1 MKNSVG
7 LEKCT
12 RNPKKINIW
21 CLLLYTSI
29 LSYGVSANKFVY
41 LFEKFENT
49 KIKIYSELLKGIPSI
64 EKKEEFDFF
73 NVYYTIDLK
82 SFDSKDHV
90 YTYENKGFIGFEV
103 LNNFLNANISE
114 YINGKI
120 ECSFELVYFLK
131 LTSDISY
138 LPYNVNKNQFKCL
151 FLGLKY
157 LRAIDNKNIV
167 KLLGCTFLKIC
178 SNQNTTDLK
187 KEEVKYEGLVSF
199 INLTELDFYLRKNLI
214 SGFINILM
222 IKHIFYEDNLILLGN
237 NNLNFDA
244 ILFNEHIPYK
254 NLLINDYEVFCTLE
268 NFLSNNY
275 YLNTFK
281 FLLVEIGI
289 KSLIINNCL
298 NSETISK
305 KFYFFSQMAHIFKSI
320 IISNFQESSEIIIY
334 ELSKGNDINIEYFTL
349 INSIIE
355 SNYLFSFLKKQSLK
369 GLIFNN
375 VIMNVYLSCFE
386 NYMNSNDTL
395 EYIDFKN
402 MEMGVSWWINFS
414 AISNI
419 LCVILDFDSFYLAN
433 NFIKECS
440 NIGLKLDLCYLE
452 LWFAGL
458 KIPLEFC
465 NFLSHCKSLKTLK
478 FFNCFLDK
486 KIEPNLYHVL
496 ESMKGLET
504 LFLQNIH
511 FSDKF
516 YEFLFQKKGIKMLQ
530 LKNSCFPREIL
541 RFEILNFHKSITHLI
556 LINIKISEHILIE
569 IFKLKDLKVLSL
581 KFCGIISIKNSIS
594 RNFIYKNIQR
604 LNLSGSDINIFESNH
619 ILTKLD
625 NLESLHLS
633 YFQFHSCC
641 LTKLSPM
648 CNMRLKT
655 LSYKGNSL
663 YVNDLNRIKHLATI
677 EKLNFY
683 KCKFIETSFYKLGS
697 ECRFFN
703 SLKKLNLGCVVL
715 GAEDFHYL
723 RNFKKLKYLQIS
735 FHAIHLV
742 EIKFNL
748 ISLAKSRFTAKLFFK
763 EIDSEELSE
772 YFKEEGVEEVC
783 KWSI

>member
-1 MKNSVG
+1 M
-7 LEKCT
+7 
-12 RNPKKINIW
+12 I
-21 CLLLYTSI
+21 YTSI

-73 NVYYTIDLK
+73 NVYYNIDLK

-90 YTYENKGFIGFEV
+90 
-103 LNNFLNANISE
+103 LDDFLNANISE

-131 LTSDISY
+131 LTSDISH
-138 LPYNVNKNQFKCL
+138 LPYNVNKNHFKCL

-157 LRAIDNKNIV
+157 LRAIGNKNIV
-167 KLLGCTFLKIC
+167 KLLECLFLKIC

-187 KEEVKYEGLVSF
+187 KEEVKYEGLLSF
-199 INLTELDFYLRKNLI
+199 IDLTALDFYLRKNLI
-214 SGFINILM
+214 S
-222 IKHIFYEDNLILLGN
+222 GN

-298 NSETISK
+298 NSKTISK

-320 IISNFQESSEIIIY
+320 IISNFQGSSEIILY
-334 ELSKGNDINIEYFTL
+334 ELNKGDDINIEYFTL

-395 EYIDFKN
+395 EYIDFRN
-402 MEMGVSWWINFS
+402 MEMGFSWWINFS

-419 LCVILDFDSFYLAN
+419 QCIILDFDSFYLAN

-440 NIGLKLDLCYLE
+440 NIGLKLDLYYLE
-452 LWFAGL
+452 L
-458 KIPLEFC
+458 C
-465 NFLSHCKSLKTLK
+465 
-478 FFNCFLDK
+478 
-486 KIEPNLYHVL
+486 
-496 ESMKGLET
+496 MKGIET

-530 LKNSCFPREIL
+530 LKNSCFLREIL
-541 RFEILNFHKSITHLI
+541 RFKILNFYKSITYLI

-581 KFCGIISIKNSIS
+581 KFCGIISIKNSRS
-594 RNFIYKNIQR
+594 RNFISKNIQR

-619 ILTKLD
+619 ILTKL
-625 NLESLHLS
+625 
-633 YFQFHSCC
+633 
-641 LTKLSPM
+641 
-648 CNMRLKT
+648 
-655 LSYKGNSL
+655 
-663 YVNDLNRIKHLATI
+663 VI
-677 EKLNFY
+677 
-683 KCKFIETSFYKLGS
+683 
-697 ECRFFN
+697 
-703 SLKKLNLGCVVL
+703 
-715 GAEDFHYL
+715 
-723 RNFKKLKYLQIS
+723 
-735 FHAIHLV
+735 
-742 EIKFNL
+742 
-748 ISLAKSRFTAKLFFK
+748 
-763 EIDSEELSE
+763 
-772 YFKEEGVEEVC
+772 
-783 KWSI
+783 